1 MVTALQIALL
11 LILIALIG
19 IILGYLFGRLAC
31 KKRENS
37 LYFEKSEYC
46 EDQYNTSLM
55 HNESSES
62 ANRDYN
68 RDITATEPKENMNDL
83 LNYNNSEAAAARDR
97 NIHSI
102 IDESAREHNNQ
113 TQKSQEESTKEATVE
128 EQTITA
134 LESENLESTNHNT
147 LGEEKSEI
155 EKNGSSENVSSQEN
169 AASTTAT
176 SKEAE
181 AADADEK
188 VQSNESSQLP
198 DDRYKPAVLTE
209 PKNGKKDN
217 LTRIKGIGKI
227 IEGKLND
234 LGVFHF
240 EQIAAWSEDEI
251 KWVDSH
257 LAFSGR
263 IIREDWIG
271 QAKILANGEETE
283 FSKRVDKGE
292 VATSKAE

>member
-68 RDITATEPKENMNDL
+68 RDITATEPKENMNEL
-83 LNYNNSEAAAARDR
+83 LNYNNSEAAAASDS
-97 NIHSI
+97 NIHSL
-102 IDESAREHNNQ
+102 IDESAKEHNKQ
-113 TQKSQEESTKEATVE
+113 TQKSQESTKEAVAE

-134 LESENLESTNHNT
+134 LERENLESTAHNS

-155 EKNGSSENVSSQEN
+155 EKSGSSENVSSQEN
-169 AASTTAT
+169 AASVAAM

-181 AADADEK
+181 ATDADGK
-188 VQSNESSQLP
+188 AQSNESLQLP

-217 LTRIKGIGKI
+217 LTRIKGIGRI

-240 EQIAAWSEDEI
+240 EQIAAWSEDEV